1 MKIGRFLLP
10 AILGIFLF
18 SCQNSSNTKKAA
30 AVNSEQLSTEI
41 QKKLPEQGTQKVH
54 PGKAVY
60 DANCLSCHQADG
72 SGVPGMHPPLGPG
85 SWVGKQPNELIA
97 IMMKGLNGKIEVNGE
112 IYNDFMPSHAELSDE
127 DLANVL
133 SYVRSSFG
141 NNFGAITPEMV
152 KNIRSGK

>member
-1 MKIGRFLLP
+1 MKLIRLFFLIVIGLFL
-10 AILGIFLF
+10 
-18 SCQNSSNTKKAA
+18 SNCQNNSNTKKLVAERPDK
-30 AVNSEQLSTEI
+30 V
-41 QKKLPEQGTQKVH
+41 GTQIQQKSAEQSAQKIH

-60 DANCLSCHQADG
+60 YENCLSCHQADG

-85 SWVGKQPNELIA
+85 SWVGKSPKELIA
-97 IMMKGLNGKIEVNGE
+97 IMMKGLSGKIEVNGE
-112 IYNDFMPSHAELSDE
+112 IYNDFMPSHAQMSDE

-141 NNFGAITPEMV
+141 NNFESVSPEMV